1 VDNQLISKAKDF
13 VYRNKDALGR
23 ELLFSIPYNQ
33 TEREKKYFNMPVS
46 GFKDRLI
53 KNQGGWVYAHISGIA
68 GATLIGNARVV
79 AWMSQTGNQL
89 IDKQMKEDRK
99 ELSDVEDMALLGLA
113 YYDYYGTLRPL
124 NEVLEEKRSEVADN
138 EAGKQVGQI
147 LDDVM
152 DRKISYE
159 DARDKLFE
167 LLCDK

>member
-1 VDNQLISKAKDF
+1 
-13 VYRNKDALGR
+13 
-23 ELLFSIPYNQ
+23 
-33 TEREKKYFNMPVS
+33 
-46 GFKDRLI
+46 
-53 KNQGGWVYAHISGIA
+53 
-68 GATLIGNARVV
+68 
-79 AWMSQTGNQL
+79 
-89 IDKQMKEDRK
+89 
-99 ELSDVEDMALLGLA
+99 
-113 YYDYYGTLRPL
+113 L